1 MKRHM
6 LLRGFALACGM
17 TLALAPFGRTAAAVE
32 PGPTAKP
39 STQTASSAP
48 TSELRSPTSRDIT
61 LSAGGRLDGVLLDRQ
76 GMPLV
81 GMPVMLTQNDREVAS
96 VKTDES
102 GRFAI
107 TGLRG
112 GQYNLA
118 TLDAVTPCRL
128 WSEAA
133 APPHA
138 KPALQVYG
146 GDLAR
151 GQMFRARNFFTSPV
165 VIGAGIG
172 TAIAVPLA
180 LHNREPAS

>member
-6 LLRGFALACGM
+6 LLRGFALACGIA
-17 TLALAPFGRTAAAVE
+17 LAVAPFGRPVTAAE
-32 PGPTAKP
+32 PGPATMP
-39 STQTASSAP
+39 SGRAETSAP
-48 TSELRSPTSRDIT
+48 ATTLQSPTSRDIT
-61 LSAGGRLDGVLLDRQ
+61 LGAGGRMDGVLLDRQ
-76 GMPLV
+76 GMPLA
-81 GMPVMLTQNDREVAS
+81 GMPVMLMQNDHEVAS
-96 VKTDES
+96 VKSDEN

-128 WSEAA
+128 WSEGT
-133 APPHA
+133 APPSA
-138 KPALQVYG
+138 KPSLQVYG

-151 GQMFRARNFFTSPV
+151 GQMFRARNILTSPT